1 MQDNEKLHNELT
13 TAENKIN
20 EFEMER
26 QIQNDRESEAK
37 ENDMRSDISQ
47 ASRTLTHE
55 NKSLEERDVNSQSA
69 CSATSFT
76 SEDAK
81 VLLYNIKK
89 REKEQKRRE
98 AELREE
104 NDDLRFQLEKMQ
116 TISNY
121 EGHSNPGQKI
131 KHLLKIKEENNQLK
145 KEL

>member
-1 MQDNEKLHNELT
+1 MEK
-13 TAENKIN
+13 
-20 EFEMER
+20 
-26 QIQNDRESEAK
+26 QIRNDHESEAK
-37 ENDMRSDISQ
+37 ENDTRSDFSQ
-47 ASRTLTHE
+47 SIQGTPTSKT
-55 NKSLEERDVNSQSA
+55 NKSLEEKDVNSQS
-69 CSATSFT
+69 SSSVTNFT

-104 NDDLRFQLEKMQ
+104 NDDLKFQLEKMQ
-116 TISNY
+116 TITNY